1 MYNVS
6 KDKWEMSFLSSP
18 KVRFLVNL
26 AFYATIITLFFFA
39 LQNLLPLVMP
49 FVVAFVVAAIIQPVT
64 RFFNKHLKLPKKLC
78 AALFILIFYGTIG
91 VGVVYL
97 CIWLVT
103 ELIGFVNSVPVYLN
117 DLARIIEASSQE
129 DIADFFS
136 VLPAWLSNPLEQF
149 VVSLSEDVPGKLT
162 EYAEL
167 ITNQIQLSSVWN
179 VGTNTIGRIIGLL
192 LDIPGAIVVVVVT
205 IIATFFIGLDYD
217 GLLDMIMRAFPKRTR
232 PTVEKVKKYTA
243 DTILGLLKTYILLMT
258 LTFAELALGF
268 AGINLIGEYIGI
280 KIEYAVLLAVLIAFV
295 DILPVLGV
303 GAVLIP
309 WALIDFIIGEW
320 QLGIMLLV
328 LYVII
333 IIIRNYLEPKI
344 IGTKY
349 GMHPLITLAAIYIG
363 GKLFGVI
370 GIFALPLTLIIC
382 KRLYDVGAI
391 RKPFDDVDEDKTV
404 LEEKKSDETSENEVQ
419 EDEKQ
424 ETESNIVPASE
435 E

>member
-1 MYNVS
+1 
-6 KDKWEMSFLSSP
+6 MSNP

-26 AFYATIITLFFFA
+26 AFYATIITLFFLA
-39 LQNLLPLVMP
+39 LQHILPLVMP
-49 FVVAFVVAAIIQPVT
+49 FVVAFVVAAIVQPLT
-64 RFFNKHLKLPKKLC
+64 RFCNKHLKLPKKLC
-78 AALFILIFYGTIG
+78 SAVFILLFYGTIG
-91 VGVVYL
+91 VGIVYL
-97 CIWLVT
+97 CIWLVS
-103 ELIGFVNSVPVYLN
+103 ELVGFVNTVPTYLN
-117 DLARIIEASSQE
+117 ELASIIEASSQE

-136 VLPAWLSNPLEQF
+136 VLPSWLSTPLEQF

-167 ITNQIQLSSVWN
+167 ITNQIQLSSLWS
-179 VGTNTIGRIIGLL
+179 VGTNTIGKIIDMF
-192 LDIPGAIVVVVVT
+192 LDIPGIIVVVVVT

-217 GLLDMIMRAFPKRTR
+217 GLTDMIMKAFPKRSR
-232 PTVEKVKKYTA
+232 PTVEKVKRYTG
-243 DTILGLLKTYILLMT
+243 DTVLGLLKTYILLMT

-268 AGINLIGEYIGI
+268 AGINLIGEYIGV
-280 KIEYAVLLAVLIAFV
+280 KIEYVILLAVLIAFV

-309 WALIDFIIGEW
+309 WALVDFIIGEW
-320 QLGIMLLV
+320 QLGVMLLV

-363 GKLFGVI
+363 GKLFGVV

-391 RKPFDDVDEDKTV
+391 RKPFDDVEDDDASDDSGSGDSDD
-404 LEEKKSDETSENEVQ
+404 KS
-419 EDEKQ
+419 EDSAEAL
-424 ETESNIVPASE
+424 PASE
-435 E
+435 EIPETVNVAAEE